1 MKIRELLKV
10 LKKNNFI
17 VVDGEYFYNN
27 NDKNNIDDLLDEEVV
42 EIEPFLN
49 EDTEEES
56 FRNIIYVTSKLKQD

>member
-49 EDTEEES
+49 EDTEEEC